1 MRRRR
6 RPRPATNPIKS
17 PAKAQRRKIQE
28 VWFNFAPLRLCGKL
42 APPMKVTKAEFIKSA
57 FKEDDWPKDSQPE
70 VAFLGRS
77 NVGKSSLIN
86 SLLSVRGLA
95 RTSSTPGRTQSLN
108 FFSVNDQLKFVDF
121 PGFGYARVPKNI
133 KSSWGE
139 MATAYLAKR
148 RQLVLSIH
156 IVDSRHEP
164 TKQDLQLHEWLEQS
178 EKPRLIVA
186 TKSDKL
192 SHNELR
198 RNLQHIAR
206 VLDDDSVMAY
216 SAKSGRG
223 RNELWRAIKSA
234 IESK

>member
-1 MRRRR
+1 
-6 RPRPATNPIKS
+6 
-17 PAKAQRRKIQE
+17 
-28 VWFNFAPLRLCGKL
+28 
-42 APPMKVTKAEFIKSA
+42 MKVVTAEFLKSA
-57 FKEDDWPKDSQPE
+57 FTETDWPRDAKPE
-70 VAFLGRS
+70 IAFLGRS

-108 FFSVNDQLKFVDF
+108 FFEINHKLRFVDF
-121 PGFGYARVPKNI
+121 PGFGYARVPREI

-139 MATAYLAKR
+139 MATTFLAKR

-164 TKQDLQLHEWLEQS
+164 TKQDLQLHEWLEES
-178 EKPRLIVA
+178 NKPQLTVA

-192 SHNELR
+192 SNNELR
-198 RNLQHIAR
+198 KNLGHIAR
-206 VLDDDSVMAY
+206 VLNDDSVMAY

-223 RNELWRAIKSA
+223 REELWRAIKSA
-234 IESK
+234 MDRE

>member
-1 MRRRR
+1 
-6 RPRPATNPIKS
+6 
-17 PAKAQRRKIQE
+17 
-28 VWFNFAPLRLCGKL
+28 
-42 APPMKVTKAEFIKSA
+42 MKVTKAEFLKSA

-86 SLLSVRGLA
+86 SLLAVRGLA

-108 FFSVNDQLKFVDF
+108 FFSVNDRFKFVDF

-164 TKQDLQLHEWLEQS
+164 TKQDLQLHEWLE
-178 EKPRLIVA
+178 EYDKPRLIVA

-192 SHNELR
+192 SNNELR
-198 RNLQHIAR
+198 KNLEHIAR
-206 VLDDDSVMAY
+206 VLNDDSVMAY

-223 RNELWRAIKSA
+223 REELWRVIRNAIGSA
-234 IESK
+234 

>member
-1 MRRRR
+1 
-6 RPRPATNPIKS
+6 
-17 PAKAQRRKIQE
+17 
-28 VWFNFAPLRLCGKL
+28 
-42 APPMKVTKAEFIKSA
+42 MKVVTTEFLKSA
-57 FKEDDWPKDSQPE
+57 FTEADWPRDAKPE
-70 VAFLGRS
+70 IAFLGRS

-86 SLLSVRGLA
+86 SLLSTRGLA

-108 FFSVNDQLKFVDF
+108 FFEINNQLRFVDF
-121 PGFGYARVPKNI
+121 PGFGYARVPREI
-133 KSSWGE
+133 KSSWSE
-139 MATAYLAKR
+139 MATTFLAKR

-178 EKPRLIVA
+178 GKPQLIVA

-206 VLDDDSVMAY
+206 VLDTDSVMAY

-223 RNELWRAIKSA
+223 REELWRAIRSV

>member
-1 MRRRR
+1 M
-6 RPRPATNPIKS
+6 
-17 PAKAQRRKIQE
+17 KI
-28 VWFNFAPLRLCGKL
+28 
-42 APPMKVTKAEFIKSA
+42 TKAEFIKSA
-57 FKEDDWPKDSQPE
+57 FTEDDWPKDSQPE

-86 SLLSVRGLA
+86 SLLSVKGLA

-108 FFSVNDQLKFVDF
+108 FFSVNDRFKFVDF

-133 KSSWGE
+133 KSTWGE
-139 MATAYLAKR
+139 MATGYLANR

-178 EKPRLIVA
+178 DKPRLIVA

-192 SHNELR
+192 SHNELT

-206 VLDDDSVMAY
+206 VLDDDSVVAY

-223 RNELWRAIKSA
+223 RDELWRAIRAA
-234 IESK
+234 IEM

>member
-1 MRRRR
+1 M
-6 RPRPATNPIKS
+6 
-17 PAKAQRRKIQE
+17 KA
-28 VWFNFAPLRLCGKL
+28 
-42 APPMKVTKAEFIKSA
+42 MSAEFLKSA
-57 FKEDDWPKDSQPE
+57 FQEADWPKDTQPE

-77 NVGKSSLIN
+77 NVGKPSLIN
-86 SLLSVRGLA
+86 SLLAVRGLA

-108 FFSVNDQLKFVDF
+108 FFSVNNRFKLVDF

-139 MATAYLAKR
+139 MATAFLAKR

-178 EKPRLIVA
+178 DKPRLIVA
-186 TKSDKL
+186 TKSYKL
-192 SHNELR
+192 SHNELKK
-198 RNLQHIAR
+198 NLQHIAR
-206 VLDDDSVMAY
+206 VLDDDCVMAY

-223 RNELWRAIKSA
+223 REELWRAIRSA
-234 IESK
+234 IEM

>member
-1 MRRRR
+1 
-6 RPRPATNPIKS
+6 
-17 PAKAQRRKIQE
+17 
-28 VWFNFAPLRLCGKL
+28 
-42 APPMKVTKAEFIKSA
+42 MKVTKAEFIKSA
-57 FKEDDWPKDSQPE
+57 FTEDDWPKDSQPE

-86 SLLSVRGLA
+86 SVLAVRGLA

-108 FFSVNDQLKFVDF
+108 FFSVNDRFKFVDF

-133 KSSWGE
+133 KSTWGE

-178 EKPRLIVA
+178 SKPQLIVA

-192 SHNELR
+192 SHNELKK
-198 RNLQHIAR
+198 NLQHIAR
-206 VLDDDSVMAY
+206 VLDIDSVMAY

-223 RNELWRAIKSA
+223 RNELWQAIKSA